1 MGVSVCIGGE
11 TWGAGLSCVGSCY
24 GHEHPGRY
32 VLHPQR
38 LICEFVLMFLSS
50 SEVFGSVGTRP
61 MCSVSVLFAIVRLEF
76 GQGELCV
83 GVALV
88 DVGVNLL
95 V

>member
-1 MGVSVCIGGE
+1 
-11 TWGAGLSCVGSCY
+11 
-24 GHEHPGRY
+24 
-32 VLHPQR
+32 
-38 LICEFVLMFLSS
+38 MFLSS

>member
-1 MGVSVCIGGE
+1 MYSIID
-11 TWGAGLSCVGSCY
+11 GS
-24 GHEHPGRY
+24 
-32 VLHPQR
+32 
-38 LICEFVLMFLSS
+38 SAS
-50 SEVFGSVGTRP
+50 SEVFGPVGTWLV
-61 MCSVSVLFAIVRLEF
+61 CSGSVLFAIVRLEF